1 MEGNAKQRQAQLLI
15 DNSGQAEE
23 EDGERRNSMWDGFSP
38 FLYKYL
44 QVNAYRVSATIASA
58 VGSTAV
64 ANEFIDKTRSGGW
77 FLHLSAVVENALG
90 RQAGRQ

>member
-1 MEGNAKQRQAQLLI
+1 MDFL
-15 DNSGQAEE
+15 
-23 EDGERRNSMWDGFSP
+23 P
-38 FLYKYL
+38 FYTNTYIR

-90 RQAGRQ
+90 RQAGGSSE